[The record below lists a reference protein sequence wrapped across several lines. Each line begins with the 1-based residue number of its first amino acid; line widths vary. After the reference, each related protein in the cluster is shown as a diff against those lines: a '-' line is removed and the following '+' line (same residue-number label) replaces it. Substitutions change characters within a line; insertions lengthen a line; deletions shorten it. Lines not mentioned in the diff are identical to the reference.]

1 MRHKGEDISYPEQ
14 KSQCNTHSYRPWLWE
29 ASSIAAAAF
38 ALAAIVITLV
48 IHRDRPLPQWPS
60 EITINALIAV
70 FTAIFKACL
79 MMPIAECMGQ
89 LKWLWYQKPRPLGYM
104 EQWDLASRGMLS
116 FRTLPSMARTR
127 ISQCAH
133 RRLIFTRSLLTCSYL
148 GPWGS
153 LLLIYTLKS
162 RNLAVIGAILTIV
175 AMAVDP
181 FTQQI
186 LHFYSC
192 SMVVEG
198 EHATVPFSNNYT
210 AGFIDANLESQMQSA
225 IYIGLLDPPV
235 NVSAALDF
243 ECRTGNCTFP
253 STEDG
258 ATFLS
263 LALES
268 RCADKSN
275 DISVAVEMHNE
286 TTYLN

>member
-1 MRHKGEDISYPEQ
+1 MSHKGEDISYPEQ

-29 ASSIAAAAF
+29 VSSIAAATF

-48 IHRDRPLPQWPS
+48 IHRGRPLPQWPS
-60 EITINALIAV
+60 AITTNALVAV

-104 EQWDLASRGMLS
+104 EQWDLASR
-116 FRTLPSMARTR
+116 
-127 ISQCAH
+127 
-133 RRLIFTRSLLTCSYL
+133 

-210 AGFIDANLESQMQSA
+210 AGFIDPNLESQMQSA

-235 NVSAALDF
+235 DVSAALNF

-268 RCADKSN
+268 RCAD
-275 DISVAVEMHNE
+275 
-286 TTYLN
+286 